1 MKCEQCHENDATVFI
16 QSIANGVKK
25 EQRLCSSCACDAIH
39 EGDDSLV
46 NPLFAQSM
54 PAGVFHVL
62 GGIPSF
68 GAAPSHSAP
77 VQTCPSCGTTYEDFR
92 KTGLIGCAGCYDAFA
107 DHLEQI
113 FARVQASGRHTGRKC
128 VKNADMAD
136 AVDSSVAADAADAVA
151 CPVPPEN
158 GPPSVEQ
165 QMEALRCQLRQAV
178 AAEDYEEAVKL
189 RDLIR
194 EAGAVLER
202 KGEKA

>member
-39 EGDDSLV
+39 EGDDSLGSLV

-68 GAAPSHSAP
+68 GAAPSHSVP

-107 DHLEQI
+107 DHMEQI

-128 VKNADMAD
+128 VKNADESAD
-136 AVDSSVAADAADAVA
+136 GAVA